1 MTRISSE
8 LQFSTPGSARRSPM
22 SCLVSSAHLLYRI
35 VFFKLVVCCYLSES
49 CFKTNHSPQEQG
61 GAVAQTASRVCVPHA
76 GPLAGRSSSC
86 PPGLQQSELPPP
98 SAPAWLAPVAWG
110 HNPTS
115 EISLTTPINNNK
127 NTQLGCSMTPALH
140 LPVAN
145 ATSRVASPASPS
157 LLHLVQVRHSAP
169 PKAPCLNSLAASK
182 LTAEWIKTTDDPP
195 PKKTLRVFDLHSTHW
210 DCERP
215 EAARSRTAR

>member
-8 LQFSTPGSARRSPM
+8 LQFSTPGSARRCPM

-49 CFKTNHSPQEQG
+49 CFKTKHSPQEQG
-61 GAVAQTASRVCVPHA
+61 GAVAQTASRACVPHA

-98 SAPAWLAPVAWG
+98 SAHAWLAPVAWG

-127 NTQLGCSMTPALH
+127 NTQVGCSMTPAVH

-145 ATSRVASPASPS
+145 ATSGVASPASPS

-169 PKAPCLNSLAASK
+169 PSHPQLSRLKHWVTLPPNKHSEF
-182 LTAEWIKTTDDPP
+182 LTCTVLYPSG
-195 PKKTLRVFDLHSTHW
+195 LR
-210 DCERP
+210 
-215 EAARSRTAR
+215 EA